1 MTVDYKARLGQVRN
15 FYALLDELAASTAG
29 YRTLATTSSASGW
42 PQRGVYFF
50 FEPGESRAQ
59 SGNGPR
65 VVRVGTHA
73 LKAGAQST
81 LWSRLA
87 QHKGSE
93 RSGGGNHRG
102 SIFRLIV
109 GDALLSSRGQ
119 IHPTWGQGSN
129 APAPVKAAELTLE
142 QEVSTL
148 IRDMPF
154 LCLPINDEPGPAS
167 VRGVVERNAIALL
180 NNASRD
186 PIDPPSATWL
196 GLSCRRGL
204 ARSAGLWN
212 SDHVGAAFDPRT
224 LDLMAALVANARS
237 GQ

>member
-1 MTVDYKARLGQVRN
+1 M
-15 FYALLDELAASTAG
+15 
-29 YRTLATTSSASGW
+29 
-42 PQRGVYFF
+42 
-50 FEPGESRAQ
+50 
-59 SGNGPR
+59 
-65 VVRVGTHA
+65 
-73 LKAGAQST
+73 
-81 LWSRLA
+81 
-87 QHKGSE
+87 
-93 RSGGGNHRG
+93 
-102 SIFRLIV
+102 